1 MRAQDEVG
9 RPAEARLAVVGA
21 GPHALTLLGE
31 LWRADPRL
39 VDDTV
44 VLDPSGGWL
53 ADWSDMFDRLQIEH
67 LRSPIVHHPFPD
79 VHAIHRHEDLRPTDI
94 GPGPY
99 ARPSQRIFMRVVSDL
114 LEAMGPAAAVRP
126 NAVTALEP
134 TARDTLLRLD
144 DGTELRART
153 VVLATNAHRP
163 VTLRGMERAP
173 RVPDLRNAEEGEHV
187 VVVGGGLTAA
197 QLVDQALLRGAHPTL
212 VTRRPLVP
220 REFDVDPGWMG
231 PKYLAEFDRVADRS
245 ERVSR
250 ALEAR
255 GGGTV
260 PPLVLEDL
268 RSRIRCG
275 AVRVIEGVAAAS
287 VAESGG
293 SWCVDLIDGE
303 RLHADRVVAA
313 LGSRLEVR
321 DDALLGPFV
330 DAGRIPVDGP
340 VPCLDDALRVHGTQI
355 HVMGRHAIA
364 ELGPAAGNL
373 SGARRAAERI
383 RAHLCGGDPL
393 AADRGVA

>member
-1 MRAQDEVG
+1 V
-9 RPAEARLAVVGA
+9 
-21 GPHALTLLGE
+21 
-31 LWRADPRL
+31 
-39 VDDTV
+39 
-44 VLDPSGGWL
+44 
-53 ADWSDMFDRLQIEH
+53 
-67 LRSPIVHHPFPD
+67 
-79 VHAIHRHEDLRPTDI
+79 
-94 GPGPY
+94 
-99 ARPSQRIFMRVVSDL
+99 
-114 LEAMGPAAAVRP
+114 
-126 NAVTALEP
+126 
-134 TARDTLLRLD
+134 
-144 DGTELRART
+144 
-153 VVLATNAHRP
+153 
-163 VTLRGMERAP
+163 LRGMEHAP
-173 RVPDLRNAEEGEHV
+173 RVPDLRDAGEGEHV

-197 QLVDQALLRGAHPTL
+197 QLVDQALERGAHPTL

-231 PKYLAEFDRVADRS
+231 PKYLAEFDRVPDRS
-245 ERVSR
+245 ERVRR

-268 RSRIRCG
+268 TSRVRCG
-275 AVRVIEGVAAAS
+275 SVRLVEGVAAVLA
-287 VAESGG
+287 VESGG
-293 SWCVDLIDGE
+293 SWCVELVDGE

-321 DDALLGPFV
+321 EDPLLGPLV
-330 DAGRIPVDGP
+330 DTGLIPAEGP

-383 RAHLCGGDPL
+383 RAHLCGDDPR